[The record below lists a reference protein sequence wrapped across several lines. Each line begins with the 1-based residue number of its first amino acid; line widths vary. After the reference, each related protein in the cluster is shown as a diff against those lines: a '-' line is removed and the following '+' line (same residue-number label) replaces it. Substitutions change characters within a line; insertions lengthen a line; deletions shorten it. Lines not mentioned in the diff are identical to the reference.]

1 MLKILDR
8 GFTAC
13 FFSLLQAK
21 VTTGE
26 KEAQLENLLGPA
38 LTGEQDLKSGRD
50 KTHTR

>member
-1 MLKILDR
+1 MV
-8 GFTAC
+8 
-13 FFSLLQAK
+13 FFFLLQAK

-26 KEAQLENLLGPA
+26 KEAQWLEQLENLLGPA